1 MTTEELRGSLTTLPI
16 TQQQHQLCTPLTQSA
31 APGAATAPP
40 AQSEQPHSSS
50 LPEALPNRKRRSAI
64 SLPLSSAISVPRPLT
79 SRSPAANRRE
89 GVPTQILSC
98 ALRALRERRGAGR
111 GGAGALLRW
120 DRDPGSGPR
129 RDGPPPRAAMI
140 ATPRRG
146 EMPFQAVFLSSVPAG
161 TLTPL
166 KALRCRGDAALLP
179 PGPVLQSTLLD
190 GGGGGREPLEISE
203 IRPGPGPPPPKR
215 RAREPPARQSPAAA
229 FLRMKMKMKMKGG
242 SSDRILTPG
251 GPGPR
256 LAGSGQRGAAEPLK
270 RELPCIRIPQNQA
283 VKMLNVDPIVL
294 ESPQKFFLR
303 VKQKLQQ
310 KQQQKDPPLP
320 SPNKQNVPPPPAAE
334 KPVIESACGELLPN
348 AQTAFVAAAKDSED
362 NFLVES
368 MDADD
373 EMSLNTVASTVGV
386 HCTPSDPGDQLEGR
400 CGNREA
406 KRTEQEKGR
415 LQPSN
420 QRAEHRAEKIL
431 ETAAQKPTQHFCSV
445 VLSPHKASV
454 PRKQKQKENCNG
466 PLDKARAGQIA
477 VTANKEKRICLSRW
491 RIKVMSGN
499 TAVCVEGKRRD
510 MKDMLWHS
518 NAVVERVAYNQVKT
532 SSGNIYLLQ
541 GHIDSVWMRKEGF
554 SYQFIKRFNFGFSKR
569 WKEHVEELLKELRR
583 KEHKKRISEDKNDES
598 DSVVDTEEAG
608 SSEESPRNVRNRG
621 TRNTT
626 YEVLPRKDEH
636 TYQTPQ
642 HRPALDGS
650 SGIYTRSGRLVK
662 PPLSFWCGERE
673 FVDQELNVTIQRG
686 GTDYLSM
693 MYSTEKPKRKTSSL
707 SKMKERKHSTK
718 TVEEKTKSQDKGKGE
733 EKRVSTKNKATST
746 GSREARRFISDD
758 ESDHASDINKI
769 KTWLSNKVTR
779 LNAEDANKLN
789 YNSRNTGTRKEKT
802 GKEYGEVTAD
812 RNMYSLRSA
821 QKPCQGKPLTEESSS
836 KDGEEES
843 RDYIQLNVRRKN
855 KPFLPKEVQN
865 SESSSACERL
875 QGSTSE
881 VSGERQAVAHC
892 TAASHSMQLRQ
903 RIPAF
908 IASSDSFTEET
919 SSGEEYHMREKR
931 SEASNRKANG
941 AVNQTAKPSAAK
953 PSEAKGDKVHQ
964 TLAFFSKAADD
975 WSQKELQ
982 KLHRAVASFPKHRN
996 GFWVEVAMAVGS
1008 RSAEDCQRKYTE
1020 EQAKTS
1026 QRPATKKTGSGKPGQ
1041 KDKTEPVA
1049 ITAKVGTFKR
1059 KQQMRDFLD
1068 NLPKDDHDD
1077 VFTATPFQNRRVR
1090 LPTFLG
1096 SHDED
1101 DDDDFALTNNPITPS
1116 SAVFPLAKTPQC
1128 EHISPGMLGP
1138 INRKDCD
1145 RHVFRMQ
1152 KTQGCRS
1159 SWDKVKKQQA
1169 GPLHGTPASS
1179 RTKFTFDKKAQQ
1191 SPAVGK
1197 LFVAE
1202 AADTSDEEQE
1212 DSYFSV

>member
-1 MTTEELRGSLTTLPI
+1 
-16 TQQQHQLCTPLTQSA
+16 
-31 APGAATAPP
+31 
-40 AQSEQPHSSS
+40 
-50 LPEALPNRKRRSAI
+50 
-64 SLPLSSAISVPRPLT
+64 
-79 SRSPAANRRE
+79 
-89 GVPTQILSC
+89 
-98 ALRALRERRGAGR
+98 
-111 GGAGALLRW
+111 
-120 DRDPGSGPR
+120 
-129 RDGPPPRAAMI
+129 MI

-146 EMPFQAVFLSSVPAG
+146 EMPFQAVSLSSVPAG

-166 KALRCRGDAALLP
+166 KALRCRGDAALCP

-190 GGGGGREPLEISE
+190 GGAGGREPLEISE

-229 FLRMKMKMKMKGG
+229 FLRMKMKSG

-256 LAGSGQRGAAEPLK
+256 VAGAGQRGVAEPLK

-310 KQQQKDPPLP
+310 NQQQKDPTLP
-320 SPNKQNVPPPPAAE
+320 SPNKQNVPPPPTAE
-334 KPVIESACGELLPN
+334 KPIIKSAFAELLPN
-348 AQTAFVAAAKDSED
+348 AQTACVAAAKDNED

-373 EMSLNTVASTVGV
+373 EMSLNTGTSTVGV
-386 HCTPSDPGDQLEGR
+386 RSTPSDSGEQLEER

-406 KRTEQEKGR
+406 KRTELQQEKGR

-431 ETAAQKPTQHFCSV
+431 VTAAQKPTQHFCNV
-445 VLSPHKASV
+445 VLTTHEACM

-466 PLDKARAGQIA
+466 PLDKRQADQIA
-477 VTANKEKRICLSRW
+477 VTADKEKRICLSSW

-499 TAVCVEGKRRD
+499 TAVCVEGKRKD

-532 SSGNIYLLQ
+532 ASGNIYLLQ

-554 SYQFIKRFNFGFSKR
+554 SYQFTKRFTFGFSKR
-569 WKEHVEELLKELRR
+569 WKEYVEELLKELRR
-583 KEHKKRISEDKNDES
+583 KEHKKRIGEDKNDES
-598 DSVVDTEEAG
+598 DSMVDTDEV
-608 SSEESPRNVRNRG
+608 ESAEDSARNVRKRE

-636 TYQTPQ
+636 TYQTPKNK
-642 HRPALDGS
+642 PPLNGS
-650 SGIYTRSGRLVK
+650 NEIYTRSGRLVK

-673 FVDQELNVTIQRG
+673 FVDQELNVTIQKG

-693 MYSTEKPKRKTSSL
+693 MHSTEKPKRKTTSL
-707 SKMKERKHSTK
+707 SKMKERKDSAK
-718 TVEEKTKSQDKGKGE
+718 TVEEKTKSQDKGKSE
-733 EKRVSTKNKATST
+733 EKRVSTKHKATST
-746 GSREARRFISDD
+746 ESREVRRFISGD
-758 ESDHASDINKI
+758 ESDHASDDNKI
-769 KTWLSNKVTR
+769 KTWLSNKETR
-779 LNAEDANKLN
+779 LNTEDANKHN
-789 YNSRNTGTRKEKT
+789 YNSRNTGRRKEKT
-802 GKEYGEVTAD
+802 GKEYGEVTTGQ
-812 RNMYSLRSA
+812 NMHSLRSA
-821 QKPCQGKPLTEESSS
+821 RKPSRGKPLTEESSS

-843 RDYIQLNVRRKN
+843 GDYIQLTVKRKN
-855 KPFLPKEVQN
+855 KPFLPKEIQN
-865 SESSSACERL
+865 SESSSTCEKL

-881 VSGERQAVAHC
+881 VSSECRAVTHC
-892 TAASHSMQLRQ
+892 TAASHTMQLRQ

-908 IASSDSFTEET
+908 IESSDSSEEET
-919 SSGEEYHMREKR
+919 SSGEEYHTKKKR
-931 SEASNRKANG
+931 SEVSNKKANSN
-941 AVNQTAKPSAAK
+941 VNHIAKPSAAR
-953 PSEAKGDKVHQ
+953 PSESKGDKVHK
-964 TLAFFSKAADD
+964 TLGFFSKAADD

-982 KLHRAVASFPKHRN
+982 KLHRAVASFPKHKN

-1008 RSAEDCQRKYTE
+1008 RSAEECHQKYTE

-1026 QRPATKKTGSGKPGQ
+1026 KRPATKKAMSGKPEQ

-1096 SHDED
+1096 SHD

-1152 KTQGCRS
+1152 KTQGCRN

-1169 GPLHGTPASS
+1169 GTLHGTPASS
-1179 RTKFTFDKKAQQ
+1179 RTKFTFDKKVQQ